1 MQRSGSGFKMST
13 AELPCYTL
21 INVPSDF
28 ETPNE
33 MQLKQDLEKG
43 NTKEKIEALKKT
55 IYMIL
60 NGEKIQGLLMNIIRL
75 VDLSV
80 ARHLTFHLYIPGLCC
95 PVKTT
100 PSRRCC

>member
-1 MQRSGSGFKMST
+1 MST

-60 NGEKIQGLLMNIIRL
+60 NGEKIQGLLMNIIRFFEKFSGRQSSSPL
-75 VDLSV
+75 LS
-80 ARHLTFHLYIPGLCC
+80 GLCC
-95 PVKTT
+95 PAKTT

>member
-1 MQRSGSGFKMST
+1 MST

-60 NGEKIQGLLMNIIRL
+60 NGEKIQGLLMNIIRFFL
-75 VDLSV
+75 QIFCS
-80 ARHLTFHLYIPGLCC
+80 
-95 PVKTT
+95 
-100 PSRRCC
+100 PSYYSP

>member
-1 MQRSGSGFKMST
+1 MFGQQYIVGGALKSFAQEKNLQRSGSSSKMST

-60 NGEKIQGLLMNIIRL
+60 NGEKIQGLLMNIIR
-75 VDLSV
+75 S
-80 ARHLTFHLYIPGLCC
+80 F
-95 PVKTT
+95 
-100 PSRRCC
+100 